1 MGERETIYRDDVIQ
15 EIAKYAMWAGTRSAA
30 GAYNRCLDIIKRA
43 PAANKIEDNDTNRR
57 ILAGEGLTPIFES
70 EEIYD

>member
-15 EIAKYAMWAGTRSAA
+15 EIAKYAMWAGTRQAA

-43 PAANKIEDNDTNRR
+43 PPVNKEDNDTNCR
-57 ILAGEGLTPIFES
+57 ILAGEGLTPIF
-70 EEIYD
+70 

>member
-1 MGERETIYRDDVIQ
+1 MSEKETIYRDDVIQ

-30 GAYNRCLDIIKRA
+30 GAYNRCLDIIRRA
-43 PAANKIEDNDTNRR
+43 PAANKEDNDTNRR